1 VRQPEFTIGTPPCH
15 FKFTGRIGNKPP
27 CAVRQGD
34 MADNLLD
41 IRTNASA
48 AASIKQNKAL
58 PGQTVLVFQGGGALG
73 AYQGGVYEALYE
85 AGIEPDWVIG
95 TSIGAINGAIIAGNV
110 PGRRLEHLREFWRRM
125 ERKSPWDGAWGTAPF
140 AQSLPLFGGNL
151 AAQMMTIFAGVTG
164 YFAPNR
170 ALAWGLNAAVGVEQA
185 GFYTIE
191 ALHETLSTIID
202 FARINAK
209 QPRLTVGA
217 VNVRSGKMHYFD
229 SRDMSLTLA
238 HVLASGALPPAFPA
252 VRIDGDPYWDGGIYS
267 NTPIETVFD
276 DYPRRDSVVF
286 TVQMWHAAGPE
297 PESVWQVLNRQK
309 DIQYASRADS
319 HIMRQEHIHQLRHI
333 VRELVSRMPQEQRE
347 TPEVKE
353 MAGYGCGTIMH
364 IVRLNAPRLDHEDHL
379 RDIDFTSAG
388 IRARWQ
394 AGYADTMRTVDRR
407 PWEKPIDPMMGVAV
421 HDPEA
426 ETSA

>member
-1 VRQPEFTIGTPPCH
+1 
-15 FKFTGRIGNKPP
+15 
-27 CAVRQGD
+27 
-34 MADNLLD
+34 MADNLPD
-41 IRTNASA
+41 IRTNGSTPG
-48 AASIKQNKAL
+48 SIKQNRAL
-58 PGQTVLVFQGGGALG
+58 PGQVVLVFQGGGALG
-73 AYQGGVYEALYE
+73 AYQGGVYEALHE

-95 TSIGAINGAIIAGNV
+95 TSIGAINGAVIAGNE
-110 PGRRLEHLREFWRRM
+110 PGRRLERLREFWGRL
-125 ERKSPWDGAWGTAPF
+125 ERKAPWDGAPVPF
-140 AQSLPLFGGNL
+140 AQQLALLGGNA
-151 AAQMMTIFAGVTG
+151 AAQMMTIFGGIAG

-170 ALAWGLNAAVGVEQA
+170 ALAWGLNASVGVEHA
-185 GFYTIE
+185 GFYTID
-191 ALHETLSTIID
+191 ALRDTLSKSID

-217 VNVRSGKMHYFD
+217 VNVRSGKMCYFD
-229 SRDMSLTLA
+229 SRDMPLTLP

-252 VRIDGDPYWDGGIYS
+252 VRIEGDPYWDGGIYS

-276 DYPRRDSVVF
+276 DRPRRDSVVF
-286 TVQMWHAAGPE
+286 TVQMWQAAGPE

-333 VRELVSRMPQEQRE
+333 VRQLVNRMPKEQRE
-347 TPEVKE
+347 TPEVRE
-353 MAGYGCGTIMH
+353 MAGHGCATLMH

-394 AGYADTMRTVDRR
+394 AGYADTMRTIERR

-426 ETSA
+426 DTAA

>member
-1 VRQPEFTIGTPPCH
+1 
-15 FKFTGRIGNKPP
+15 
-27 CAVRQGD
+27 
-34 MADNLLD
+34 MADTE
-41 IRTNASA
+41 TNSNV
-48 AASIKQNKAL
+48 STKKTPAL
-58 PGQTVLVFQGGGALG
+58 PGQIVLVFQGGGALG
-73 AYQGGVYEALYE
+73 AYQGGVYQALHE

-95 TSIGAINGAIIAGNV
+95 TSIGAINAAIIAGNE
-110 PGRRLEHLREFWRRM
+110 PGRRLERLREFWDRM
-125 ERKSPWDGAWGTAPF
+125 ERKSPWQAAPLPF
-140 AQSLPLFGGNL
+140 AQFPLPFAQPLALLGGNI
-151 AAQMMTIFAGVTG
+151 AAQMMTIFGGVAG
-164 YFAPNR
+164 YFSPNR
-170 ALAWGLNAAVGVEQA
+170 AMAWGLNATVGVEQA
-185 GFYTIE
+185 GFYAIDP
-191 ALHETLSTIID
+191 LHETLSGVID
-202 FARINAK
+202 FTRLNSK
-209 QPRLTVGA
+209 EPRLTVGA

-229 SRDMSLTLA
+229 SRDMPLTLK

-333 VRELVSRMPQEQRE
+333 VRELVRRMPEEQRE

-353 MAGYGCGTIMH
+353 MAGYGCGTLMH

-379 RDIDFTSAG
+379 RDIDFTSSG

-407 PWEKPIDPMMGVAV
+407 PWQKPIDPMMGVAV

-426 ETSA
+426 ETAPDR